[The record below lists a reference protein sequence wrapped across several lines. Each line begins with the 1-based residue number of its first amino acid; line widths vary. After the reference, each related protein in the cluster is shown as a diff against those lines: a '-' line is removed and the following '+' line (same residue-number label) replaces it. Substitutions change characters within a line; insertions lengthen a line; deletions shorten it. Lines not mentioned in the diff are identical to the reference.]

1 MSQQQISVLESH
13 PAQPGWICAYAV
25 QTNEGLLIVPLPVVL
40 WVFIEYTGT
49 LADGTDGTMQQ
60 FRPYVATRHGTVGD
74 YQSLQ
79 AQMEFLCMI
88 PPFEDWSKVAQAALQ
103 QLIAGREAL
112 ERAKQLDE
120 QRKRDAAVA
129 SEKTPN

>member
-1 MSQQQISVLESH
+1 MSQQISVLESH
-13 PAQPGWICAYAV
+13 PAQPGWICAYV
-25 QTNEGLLIVPLPVVL
+25 VHGNEGPIVVPLPVVL
-40 WVFIEYTGT
+40 WVFIEYAGK
-49 LADGTDGTMQQ
+49 LADGTDGTVQQ

-74 YQSLQ
+74 FQSLLP
-79 AQMEFLCMI
+79 QMEFLCMI
-88 PPFEDWSKVAQAALQ
+88 PPFEDWMKVAQAAFQ

-120 QRKRDAAVA
+120 ERKRATATA